1 MRLRRVRS
9 LRSSAVTAGVVVGSV
24 AIREPVLTASGTAG
38 HAAEFQEYMNLS
50 ELGGVVVKSLYK
62 EQWPGNPAPRVHPLP
77 AGMINAVGLQGPGVE
92 EWIAH
97 DLPALEKCG
106 ATVVASIWGRGVGDY
121 AEAARQVSVVA
132 GRVAALEVNLS
143 CPNLEGRGGII
154 AHDAST
160 SAAVIDAC
168 RVAGLPM
175 WAKLSPNTDRIVEI
189 ASAVVEAGAESLTLV
204 NTVLGLAIDTETA
217 RPVLGNGGGGVSG
230 RAIHAVALRAVYDVR
245 SALRHVPIIGVG
257 GISRGEH
264 AIAMMQVGANAVQVG
279 TASFARP
286 DAAMVVLNEMH
297 EWASKRSITSWN
309 QVTDA
314 TFR

>member
-1 MRLRRVRS
+1 
-9 LRSSAVTAGVVVGSV
+9 
-24 AIREPVLTASGTAG
+24 
-38 HAAEFQEYMNLS
+38 MNLS

-62 EQWPGNPAPRVHPLP
+62 EPWPGNPAPRVHPLP

-92 EWIAH
+92 EWIDH
-97 DLPALEKCG
+97 DLPSLEKCA
-106 ATVVASIWGRGVGDY
+106 ATVVASIWGRGVSDY
-121 AEAARQVSVVA
+121 AEAARQVSRVA

-160 SAAVIDAC
+160 SAAVIDVC

-245 SALRHVPIIGVG
+245 SALRHVPIVGVG

-297 EWASKRSITSWN
+297 EWASKHGVTSWN